1 MAELEIHHEEHGEH
15 DPLGQRVGILAS
27 LLAVALAIVT
37 IASHRAHTEGVLTKA
52 DENDK
57 WSFYQSKK
65 IKLHSL
71 ELGVDIAALVGAK
84 GEDADKRVER
94 FKKDIERYDKESED
108 VRKEATALEKK
119 VETAEDRALRY
130 DFGEGLIEIGLVL
143 SSLYFIAKRHIFP
156 IVGVIAGVAGIL
168 IATSGLLVQ

>member
-1 MAELEIHHEEHGEH
+1 
-15 DPLGQRVGILAS
+15 
-27 LLAVALAIVT
+27 
-37 IASHRAHTEGVLTKA
+37 
-52 DENDK
+52 
-57 WSFYQSKK
+57 
-65 IKLHSL
+65 
-71 ELGVDIAALVGAK
+71 VGAK